1 MKKQIGFAATVAA
14 LLLVAGCQN
23 SGSSNSQSS
32 LESSSSTHSS
42 QVEKSSKSSVLKRT
56 ASSKSSAS
64 AGSQAPSSKQTRFS
78 KLNSQLAKEVTN
90 LPLPSVSGLDSGE
103 DHVNV
108 RYAEKGNTVTV
119 YYSVGNSAKKF
130 NDSSLKKQLPYLVYS
145 QEGNLSDSQMDEAIN
160 YQAPATGLPTIK
172 LDNSVTATEQA
183 GAGQRYLTWNDDN
196 WSLTVHA
203 SAVNNQKP
211 KPTANKLIK
220 YISEYGLPKV
230 DGKASI
236 MVDVGQSYGSLNN
249 QMYFKKDGK
258 LYHLQAHSLK
268 TMIKMA
274 ASIK

>member
-1 MKKQIGFAATVAA
+1 MKKQMGIAATMVA
-14 LLLVAGCQN
+14 LLLMAGCQN
-23 SGSSNSQSS
+23 SASSNSQSS
-32 LESSSSTHSS
+32 SESSSSRSS
-42 QVEKSSKSSVLKRT
+42 QVEKSSQSKILKKAASKKSST
-56 ASSKSSAS
+56 ST
-64 AGSQAPSSKQTRFS
+64 GSQAPSSRQTRFA
-78 KLNSQLAKEVTN
+78 KLNSQLSKQVAN

-130 NDSSLKKQLPYLVYS
+130 NDPSLKKQLPYLVYS
-145 QEGNLSDSQMDEAIN
+145 QENNLSDSQMDEAIN
-160 YQAPATGLPTIK
+160 YQAPATGLPTVK
-172 LDNSVTATEQA
+172 LDNGVTATEQA
-183 GAGQRYLTWNDDN
+183 GAGQRYLTWNNDN

-274 ASIK
+274 ASIR